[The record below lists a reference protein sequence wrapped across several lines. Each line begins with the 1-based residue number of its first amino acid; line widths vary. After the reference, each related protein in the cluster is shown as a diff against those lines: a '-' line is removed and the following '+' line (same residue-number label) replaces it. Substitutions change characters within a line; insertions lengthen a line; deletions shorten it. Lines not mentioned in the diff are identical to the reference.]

1 MFEVMTVITYLKG
14 DIFSS
19 PAQVL
24 VNTVNTVGVM
34 GKGVALEFK
43 KRYPEMF
50 KSYER
55 VCDKKQLEVGKL
67 MLWKGAE
74 KWVLMFPTKKHWR
87 NPSKMEYIEAGLKKF
102 TDTYIEKG
110 ITSIAFPRLGC
121 GNGGLDWEE
130 VRPLMERYLKR
141 LSIPVYIY
149 VGTYQDEQP
158 EHMAPEPMDQWLH
171 SNPENIGF
179 TVLKEDLARQFSNEK
194 TLLTDDGTWKTA
206 LWDGEG
212 IRIKNGKE
220 TYITARELCEF
231 WAYIRESGIIS
242 SGRLPE
248 TFAVES
254 DLLLKILQQLGYLQP
269 VMVSADD
276 VDFESGYQYIRA

>member
-1 MFEVMTVITYLKG
+1 MIMITYLKG

-55 VCDKKQLEVGKL
+55 VCNDKQLEIGKL
-67 MLWKGAE
+67 LLWKGPE

-87 NPSKMEYIEAGLKKF
+87 NPSKLEYIEAGLQKF
-102 TDTYIEKG
+102 ADTYMEKG
-110 ITSIAFPRLGC
+110 ITSAAFPRLGC
-121 GNGGLDWEE
+121 GNGGLDWTE

-141 LSIPVYIY
+141 LPIPVYVY
-149 VGTYQDEQP
+149 VGIYQDGQP
-158 EHMAPEPMDQWLH
+158 EHMALGPMDQWLH

-179 TVLKEDLARQFSNEK
+179 TVLKEDLEKRFSNETK
-194 TLLTDDGTWKTA
+194 FRMKDGTWKSA
-206 LWDGEG
+206 YWDGEG
-212 IRIKNGKE
+212 IRIKNGEE
-220 TYITARELCEF
+220 TYVTAQELCEF
-231 WAYIRESGIIS
+231 WVYIRDSGIVTS
-242 SGRLPE
+242 NDLPE
-248 TFAVES
+248 PFEPES
-254 DLLLKILQQLGYLQP
+254 ELLLKLLEKLGYLQP
-269 VMVSADD
+269 VMTSTDG